1 MTIAPPMPSP
11 EELVADLRELLD
23 VEEIDI
29 GLYRGARLKGGRGRV
44 YGGQVIAQALAAAMR
59 SVEGKSAHSLHAYF
73 MRAGSEDHPI
83 IFRVM
88 KDFDGGSFANRRIIA
103 LQRGLPIL
111 NMTASFQRAEGGASH
126 QSAMPD
132 VPPPEDLISERDH
145 VLRSGVDLPDEM
157 AHWLLR
163 PRPIELR
170 PIYPRNYAT
179 PEKTPPHDGYWFRAI
194 APIGEDPDTH
204 RAVLVYATD
213 MALLST
219 AMRPHGFHWQTHNVQ
234 TASLDHAVWLHEAPR
249 VDDWLLYMTDSPW
262 AGHARGFN
270 RGSIFDRSG
279 RLIAST
285 AQEGLMR
292 VRDEGPSSSS

>member
-1 MTIAPPMPSP
+1 MTVAPPMPSP

-29 GLYRGARLKGGRGRV
+29 GLYRGPRLKGGRGRV
-44 YGGQVIAQALAAAMR
+44 YGGQVIAQGLAAAMR

-83 IFRVM
+83 IYRVLS
-88 KDFDGGSFANRRIIA
+88 DFDGGSFANRRIVA
-103 LQRGLPIL
+103 MQRGQPIL
-111 NMTASFQRAEGGASH
+111 NMTASFQRDEGGVTH
-126 QSAMPD
+126 QLDMPD
-132 VPPPEDLISERDH
+132 VPPPEDLISEREL
-145 VLRSGVDLPDEM
+145 VIRSGAELSEEL

-170 PIYPRNYAT
+170 PIHPRNYAA
-179 PEKTPPHDGYWFRAI
+179 PDKRAPHDAYWFRVI
-194 APIGEDPDTH
+194 APIGDDPDMH
-204 RAVLVYATD
+204 RAVLAYATD
-213 MALLST
+213 MALLGT
-219 AMRPHGFHWQTHNVQ
+219 AMLPHGFHWQTHNVQ

-249 VDDWLLYMTDSPW
+249 VDDWLLYVTDSPW

-270 RGSIFDRSG
+270 RGSIYDRAG

-292 VRDEGPSSSS
+292 VREGKKG